1 MSRGRK
7 RKVVQLDSIKH
18 QGKVLKMLGEIG
30 IAWRPKTRSKNK
42 LRLNMKKL
50 LNRKLAENKI
60 TVIED
65 SSSQEKL
72 EDSEDENKKVMKG
85 KKQIVSE
92 NKLVFTKTK
101 ISEIFKEVRKKIILD
116 QHQNDLKI
124 SCVEKGEVAEKL
136 VQCSIKAKEYS
147 EIPVTLTEHMEEDEE
162 IFKKLKIPW
171 MPEGMHPVSEGK
183 CIDSENEN
191 L

>member
-7 RKVVQLDSIKH
+7 RKFVQLASIKH

-30 IAWRPKTRSKNK
+30 MAWRPKTRSKNK

-50 LNRKLAENKI
+50 LNPKLVEKKI

-65 SSSQEKL
+65 SSSQEEL
-72 EDSEDENKKVMKG
+72 EDYEGQNKEVMKG

-92 NKLVFTKTK
+92 NKPVFTETK
-101 ISEIFKEVRKKIILD
+101 ISEIFKEVGKKMILD
-116 QHQNDLKI
+116 QHQNDLKS
-124 SCVEKGEVAEKL
+124 SCVEKGEVAEQS

-147 EIPVTLTEHMEEDEE
+147 EILVTLIEHMEEDEE
-162 IFKKLKIPW
+162 IFKRPKIPW
-171 MPEGMHPVSEGK
+171 IPK
-183 CIDSENEN
+183 
-191 L
+191 